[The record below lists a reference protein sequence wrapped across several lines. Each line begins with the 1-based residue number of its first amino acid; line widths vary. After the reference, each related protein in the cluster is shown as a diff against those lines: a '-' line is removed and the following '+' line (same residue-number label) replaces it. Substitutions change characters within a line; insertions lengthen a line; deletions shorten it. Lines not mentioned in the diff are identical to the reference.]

1 MNLLYKKLFCY
12 FILLFCICFLFSA
25 NFCLAQ
31 NESLLQNSGDTS
43 YSSGCIEKGDC
54 QVNDFIVVAVRASEI
69 ILGIVGSLALLM
81 FIYGGVMFL
90 ISAGNSEKVSQAK
103 QIILGAIIGLVIV
116 FTSWMIINFSMTALG
131 YNQAG
136 EWFKI

>member
-1 MNLLYKKLFCY
+1 M
-12 FILLFCICFLFSA
+12 ILLFIICFLFSA

-31 NESLLQNSGDTS
+31 NESLLQSSKDVQ
-43 YSSGCIEKGDC
+43 YSSNDCRESGDC

-81 FIYGGVMFL
+81 FIYGGVIFL

-103 QIILGAIIGLVIV
+103 QIILGAIIGLAIV

-131 YNQAG
+131 YYQAG
-136 EWFKI
+136 EWFKISK